1 MGWTAVYWT
10 ALEVRQDRLEDL
22 RRILELREKATGN
35 EDTREGFAALL
46 QRELPHLKEAFTPE
60 GVGAILNSDDPFVDK
75 EGYLQLGTVYN
86 GGTEE
91 EALLLSYFLM
101 PGELLVVSDEEEPL
115 YGYKILGE
123 GEVERLRA
131 ALVDSRGQAVWME

>member
-1 MGWTAVYWT
+1 MGREAVYMT
-10 ALEVRQDRLEDL
+10 ALEVRPERLEDL
-22 RRILELREKATGN
+22 RCILALREKHRQAG
-35 EDTREGFAALL
+35 REAFAALL
-46 QRELPHLKEAFTPE
+46 KQELPHLAEAFTPE
-60 GVGAILNSDDPFVDK
+60 GVGAFLNAYEPSLSEDGF
-75 EGYLQLGTVYN
+75 LGLGSVYN